1 MNQEMHEGEGT
12 NEELPKASSSADPP
26 QTLEST
32 AKLDS
37 PQSPHSTPRAV
48 DHPLTKM
55 FFGADGLRPI
65 WRVLIYLAMVR
76 VLYVLLSAALNFI
89 EESDARFLWIAM
101 ASEFVLMV
109 AATVPALVMARLE
122 RRSPDEYGLPVR
134 KAFGKLFWNGV
145 LWGLTALGVLMLA
158 LHGGHAFTLG
168 KLALHGFRIIKFA
181 AFWGVFFLIVA
192 FAEEFLLRGYSL
204 FTLSQAIGFWP
215 AAVLLSIA
223 FGAIHQLNPGEA
235 WNGLVAASCIGLF
248 FCLTLRRTGS
258 LWFAVGF
265 HAAWDWGESY
275 LYSVPDSGG
284 VSPGHLFKSS
294 LHGPNW
300 LTGGSVGPEGS
311 ALIFVLLIVL
321 WVVFDRA
328 YPKVKYNPAR
338 PPIRILASE
347 DLVE

>member
-1 MNQEMHEGEGT
+1 MNQEMSESESS
-12 NEELPKASSSADPP
+12 NEELPKASSSLDSSQALDSAEKIDLP
-26 QTLEST
+26 Q
-32 AKLDS
+32 S
-37 PQSPHSTPRAV
+37 PQSTHRPV
-48 DHPLTKM
+48 DHPLTKV
-55 FFGADGLRPI
+55 FFGPDGLRPI

-76 VLYVLLSAALNFI
+76 ILYVLLSAALNFV
-89 EESDARFLWIAM
+89 EESDAQFLWIAL
-101 ASEFVLMV
+101 ASEFTLLV
-109 AATVPALVMARLE
+109 AAILPALVMARLE
-122 RRSPDEYGLPVR
+122 KRSPDEYGLPVHD
-134 KAFGKLFWNGV
+134 AFGNLFWHGV
-145 LWGLTALGVLMLA
+145 LWGIVALSVLMLA
-158 LHGGHAFTLG
+158 LHGGHVFTLG
-168 KLALHGFRIIKFA
+168 KLALHGLRIIKFA

-204 FTLSQAIGFWP
+204 FTLSRAIGFWP

-235 WNGLVAASCIGLF
+235 WSGLVAASCIGLF

-311 ALIFVLLIVL
+311 VLIFVLLLVL
-321 WVVFDRA
+321 WVVFNRA
-328 YPKVKYNPAR
+328 YSEVKYNPA
-338 PPIRILASE
+338 PPAKILASE
-347 DLVE
+347 SLVK

>member
-1 MNQEMHEGEGT
+1 MNQEMPEGASG
-12 NEELPKASSSADPP
+12 NEELPKASS
-26 QTLEST
+26 L
-32 AKLDS
+32 LDS
-37 PQSPHSTPRAV
+37 SQALKSEEKTDLPQSPQFRPRAV
-48 DHPLTKM
+48 DHPLTKI
-55 FFGADGLRPI
+55 FFGPGGLRPL

-76 VLYVLLSAALNFI
+76 ILYVLLSAALNFV
-89 EESDARFLWIAM
+89 EDSDARFLWIAM
-101 ASEFVLMV
+101 ASEFALLV
-109 AATVPALVMARLE
+109 AAIVPALVMARLE
-122 RRSPDEYGLPVR
+122 KRSPDEYGLPVPD
-134 KAFGKLFWNGV
+134 AFGKLFWSGV
-145 LWGLTALGVLMLA
+145 LWGLAALSVLMLV
-158 LHGGHAFTLG
+158 LHGDHAFTFG
-168 KLALHGFRIIKFA
+168 KLALHGLRIIKFA

-235 WNGLVAASCIGLF
+235 WNGILAASCIGLF

-284 VSPGHLFKSS
+284 ISPGHLFKSS

-321 WVVFDRA
+321 WIVFDRA
-328 YPKVKYNPAR
+328 YPKVKYNPA
-338 PPIRILASE
+338 PPIKILASE
-347 DLVE
+347 GFVE

>member
-1 MNQEMHEGEGT
+1 MNQEMYEAQ
-12 NEELPKASSSADPP
+12 NKKELLKASSS
-26 QTLEST
+26 
-32 AKLDS
+32 LDS
-37 PQSPHSTPRAV
+37 SRALNSAGKIDLPHPPPRPRAG
-48 DHPLTKM
+48 DHPLTKI
-55 FFGADGLRPI
+55 FFGPDGLRPV
-65 WRVLIYLAMVR
+65 WRVSIYLAMVR
-76 VLYVLLSAALNFI
+76 ILYVLLSAALNFV
-89 EESDARFLWIAM
+89 EDSDARFLWIAM
-101 ASEFVLMV
+101 ASEFALLVS
-109 AATVPALVMARLE
+109 AIVPALVMARLE
-122 RRSPDEYGLPVR
+122 RRSPEEYGLPVR
-134 KAFGKLFWNGV
+134 EAFGKLFWNGV
-145 LWGLTALGVLMLA
+145 LWGLAALSLLMLA

-168 KLALHGFRIIKFA
+168 KLALHGLRIIKFA

-235 WNGLVAASCIGLF
+235 WTGLVAASWIGLF

-311 ALIFVLLIVL
+311 ALIFVLLILL

-328 YPKVKYNPAR
+328 YPEVRYNPA

-347 DLVE
+347 GFVE

>member
-1 MNQEMHEGEGT
+1 MNQEMHEAEST
-12 NEELPKASSSADPP
+12 NEELPKASVSADSS
-26 QTLEST
+26 QHLES
-32 AKLDS
+32 AGKIEL
-37 PQSPHSTPRAV
+37 PQSPNSRPRAV
-48 DHPLTKM
+48 DHPLTKL
-55 FFGADGLRPI
+55 FFGPDGLRPI

-76 VLYVLLSAALNFI
+76 ILYVLLSAALNFV
-89 EESDARFLWIAM
+89 EDTDARFLWIAM
-101 ASEFVLMV
+101 ASEFTLLVS
-109 AATVPALVMARLE
+109 AIVPALVMGRLE
-122 RRSPDEYGLPVR
+122 KRSLDEYGLPVR
-134 KAFGKLFWNGV
+134 DALGKLFWNGV
-145 LWGLTALGVLMLA
+145 LWGIAALSVLMLA

-168 KLALHGFRIIKFA
+168 KLALHGLRIIKFA

-192 FAEEFLLRGYSL
+192 VAEEFLLRGYSL

-215 AAVLLSIA
+215 AAVVLSIA

-235 WNGLVAASCIGLF
+235 WTGLVAASCIGLF

-311 ALIFVLLIVL
+311 ALIFVLLVVL

-328 YPKVKYNPAR
+328 YPEVKYNPPA
-338 PPIRILASE
+338 PMKILASE
-347 DLVE
+347 GLVE

>member
-1 MNQEMHEGEGT
+1 MNQEMPEGASR
-12 NEELPKASSSADPP
+12 NEELPKASASADFSHTLEGAEKIDLPRPP
-26 QTLEST
+26 QLRPS
-32 AKLDS
+32 
-37 PQSPHSTPRAV
+37 AV
-48 DHPLTKM
+48 EHPLTKI
-55 FFGADGLRPI
+55 FIGADGLRPI

-76 VLYVLLSAALNFI
+76 ILYVLLSAALNFV
-89 EESDARFLWIAM
+89 EDTDTRFLWIAM
-101 ASEFVLMV
+101 ASEFMLLV
-109 AATVPALVMARLE
+109 AAIVPALVMARLE
-122 RRSPDEYGLPVR
+122 KRSSDEYGLPIR
-134 KAFGKLFWNGV
+134 AAFGKLFWSGL
-145 LWGLTALGVLMLA
+145 LWGITALSVLMLA
-158 LHGGHAFTLG
+158 LHGGHAFSLG
-168 KLALHGFRIIKFA
+168 RLALHGFRIIKFA

-204 FTLSQAIGFWP
+204 FTLSRAIAFWP

-235 WNGLVAASCIGLF
+235 WTGLVAASCIGLF

-294 LHGPNW
+294 LHGPSW

-321 WVVFDRA
+321 WIAFARA
-328 YPKVKYNPAR
+328 YPEMKYNPA
-338 PPIRILASE
+338 PPMQILASE
-347 DLVE
+347 SVVK

>member
-1 MNQEMHEGEGT
+1 MNQEMPEGT
-12 NEELPKASSSADPP
+12 SKNEELPEPSASGDISQSLGSAEKIE
-26 QTLEST
+26 L
-32 AKLDS
+32 
-37 PQSPHSTPRAV
+37 PQSSQLKPRAV
-48 DHPLTKM
+48 EHPLTNI
-55 FFGADGLRPI
+55 FIGADGLRPV

-76 VLYVLLSAALNFI
+76 ILYVLLSAVLNFV
-89 EESDARFLWIAM
+89 EDTDARFLWIAM
-101 ASEFVLMV
+101 ASEFILLV
-109 AATVPALVMARLE
+109 AAIVPALVMARLE
-122 RRSPDEYGLPVR
+122 KRSPEEYGLPVR
-134 KAFGKLFWNGV
+134 DAFGNPFWNGV
-145 LWGLTALGVLMLA
+145 LWGLAALSVLMLA

-168 KLALHGFRIIKFA
+168 KLALHGLRIIKFA
-181 AFWGVFFLIVA
+181 GFWGLFFLIVA

-215 AAVLLSIA
+215 AAGLLSIT
-223 FGAIHQLNPGEA
+223 FGAIHQMNPGEA
-235 WNGLVAASCIGLF
+235 WNGILAASFIGLF

-321 WVVFDRA
+321 WIAFDRA
-328 YPKVKYNPAR
+328 YPEVKYSPAPR
-338 PPIRILASE
+338 TKIFASE
-347 DLVE
+347 AVE

>member
-1 MNQEMHEGEGT
+1 MNQEIPEGASR
-12 NEELPKASSSADPP
+12 NEELPKASASADFS
-26 QTLEST
+26 QNLES
-32 AKLDS
+32 AEKIDL
-37 PQSPHSTPRAV
+37 PQSSQPRPRAV
-48 DHPLTKM
+48 DHPLTKV
-55 FFGADGLRPI
+55 FIGADGLRPI
-65 WRVLIYLAMVR
+65 WRLLIYLAMVR
-76 VLYVLLSAALNFI
+76 ILYVLLSAALNFV
-89 EESDARFLWIAM
+89 EDSDARFLWIAM
-101 ASEFVLMV
+101 ASEFMLLV
-109 AATVPALVMARLE
+109 AAIVPAFVRARLE
-122 RRSPDEYGLPVR
+122 KRSVDEYGLPVR
-134 KAFGKLFWNGV
+134 DAFSKLFWNGV
-145 LWGLTALGVLMLA
+145 LWGIAALSVLILA

-168 KLALHGFRIIKFA
+168 KLALHGLRIIKFA

-215 AAVLLSIA
+215 AAVLLSMA

-284 VSPGHLFKSS
+284 ISPGHLFKSS

-311 ALIFVLLIVL
+311 ALIFVLLILL

-328 YPKVKYNPAR
+328 YPEVNYNPA
-338 PPIRILASE
+338 PPIKILASE
-347 DLVE
+347 GFVE

>member
-1 MNQEMHEGEGT
+1 
-12 NEELPKASSSADPP
+12 
-26 QTLEST
+26 
-32 AKLDS
+32 
-37 PQSPHSTPRAV
+37 
-48 DHPLTKM
+48 
-55 FFGADGLRPI
+55 
-65 WRVLIYLAMVR
+65 
-76 VLYVLLSAALNFI
+76 
-89 EESDARFLWIAM
+89 
-101 ASEFVLMV
+101 
-109 AATVPALVMARLE
+109 
-122 RRSPDEYGLPVR
+122 
-134 KAFGKLFWNGV
+134 
-145 LWGLTALGVLMLA
+145 MLA
-158 LHGGHAFTLG
+158 LHGGHAFTFG
-168 KLALHGFRIIKFA
+168 KLALHGLRIIKFA

-284 VSPGHLFKSS
+284 ISPGHLLKSS

-311 ALIFVLLIVL
+311 ALIFVLLILL

-328 YPKVKYNPAR
+328 YPEVKYSPAA
-338 PPIRILASE
+338 PMKILASE
-347 DLVE
+347 SLVE

>member
-1 MNQEMHEGEGT
+1 MNQEMSEDASS
-12 NEELPKASSSADPP
+12 NEEPPKASSSLDSSQALNSAEKIDLP
-26 QTLEST
+26 Q
-32 AKLDS
+32 S
-37 PQSPHSTPRAV
+37 PQSTHRAV
-48 DHPLTKM
+48 DHPLTKL
-55 FFGADGLRPI
+55 FFGPDGLRPI

-76 VLYVLLSAALNFI
+76 SLYVLLSAALNFV
-89 EESDARFLWIAM
+89 EDTDARFLWIAM
-101 ASEFVLMV
+101 ALEFILLVS
-109 AATVPALVMARLE
+109 AIVPALVMARLE
-122 RRSPDEYGLPVR
+122 KRSPGEYGLPIR
-134 KAFGKLFWNGV
+134 EAFGKLFWSGV
-145 LWGLTALGVLMLA
+145 LWGLAALSVLMLA
-158 LHGGHAFTLG
+158 LHSGHAFTLG
-168 KLALHGFRIIKFA
+168 KLALHGLRIIKFA

-204 FTLSQAIGFWP
+204 FTLSRAIGFWP

-235 WNGLVAASCIGLF
+235 WNGIVAASCIGLF

-311 ALIFVLLIVL
+311 VLIFVVLIVL
-321 WVVFDRA
+321 WIAFDHA
-328 YPKVKYNPAR
+328 YPEMKYNPV
-338 PPIRILASE
+338 PPMKILASQSLLE
-347 DLVE
+347 

>member
-1 MNQEMHEGEGT
+1 MNQEMHDAEST
-12 NEELPKASSSADPP
+12 NEELPKPSSSLDSSQALNSAEKIDLSHPP
-26 QTLEST
+26 QFR
-32 AKLDS
+32 
-37 PQSPHSTPRAV
+37 PRAV
-48 DHPLTKM
+48 DHPLTKI
-55 FFGADGLRPI
+55 FFGPDGLRPV
-65 WRVLIYLAMVR
+65 WRVSIYLAMVR
-76 VLYVLLSAALNFI
+76 ILYVLLSAALNFV
-89 EESDARFLWIAM
+89 EDTDARFLWIAM
-101 ASEFVLMV
+101 ASEFTLLVS
-109 AATVPALVMARLE
+109 AIVPALVMARLE
-122 RRSPDEYGLPVR
+122 KRSPQEYGLPVR
-134 KAFGKLFWNGV
+134 EAFGKLFWNGV
-145 LWGLTALGVLMLA
+145 LCGLAALSVLMLA

-168 KLALHGFRIIKFA
+168 KLALHGLRIIKFA

-235 WNGLVAASCIGLF
+235 WNGIAAASCIGLF

-258 LWFAVGF
+258 LWFALGF

-311 ALIFVLLIVL
+311 ALIFVLLILL
-321 WVVFDRA
+321 WVAFDRA
-328 YPKVKYNPAR
+328 YPEVKCNPAA
-338 PPIRILASE
+338 PMKILASE
-347 DLVE
+347 GLVE